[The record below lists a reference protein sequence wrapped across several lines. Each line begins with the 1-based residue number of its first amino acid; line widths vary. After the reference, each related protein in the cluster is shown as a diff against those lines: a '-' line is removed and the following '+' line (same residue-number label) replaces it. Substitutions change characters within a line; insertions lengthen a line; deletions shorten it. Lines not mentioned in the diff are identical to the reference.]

1 MNWRNLR
8 RWLSMVMLA
17 AALVACGGG
26 DDGEEPQP
34 KPEPTPTPNP
44 TPNPDPNPDLPLV
57 NPEFFSNGFMKGS
70 TMSFAS
76 FLEDYG
82 MQYREGGKETD
93 PYLSMKNHGANI
105 VRLQLNYEA
114 FPKFEGQTIDW
125 ADYKAVVKDAKRAKS
140 NQMDLLLTLK
150 PDADSY
156 TESTT
161 HHNIVP
167 AAWAALSETELGD
180 KLYEWV
186 YTTLVKLAEEEIY
199 PRVVAVGNEVNI
211 GFLKPSASAAS
222 DGARTGRLLKRGFEA
237 VRAYAAKYNPHVK
250 TMLHIADPSKIHS
263 YAKAIVGAGGSDFDL
278 IGVSWYPGTNIGH
291 KLGSFQSIRQMAQI
305 CKSDYQA
312 EAVILETAYSFTT
325 GNNAAGQWMG
335 DWCQNAYN
343 YPDWNDAENAVN
355 YTPAKQRAWLKALA
369 EELKAGGGAGVITWG
384 TESLSDVITDTAGS
398 RQYGFYTYPAAW
410 ANGSTW
416 ENNSYWDFTNQNNL
430 HEGIDW
436 MKDVAE

>member
-1 MNWRNLR
+1 
-8 RWLSMVMLA
+8 MVMMA

-26 DDGEEPQP
+26 GDDGGEEPQ
-34 KPEPTPTPNP
+34 PEPTPTPTP
-44 TPNPDPNPDLPLV
+44 TPDPTPDPTPGPSDAPSY
-57 NPEFFSNGFMKGS
+57 FSTGFMKGS
-70 TMSFAS
+70 TMSFVS
-76 FLEDYG
+76 FLEEYG
-82 MQYREGGKETD
+82 LQYLEQGTATD

-105 VRLQLNYEA
+105 VRLQLNFEA
-114 FPKFEGQTIDW
+114 FPKYDNQSITW
-125 ADYKAVVKDAKRAKS
+125 ADYAAVVKDAKRAQANKL
-140 NQMDLLLTLK
+140 DVLLTLK
-150 PDADSY
+150 PDADTY
-156 TESTT
+156 TESST

-167 AAWAALSETELGD
+167 TAWKGLGD
-180 KLYEWV
+180 DALGEKLYEWV
-186 YTTLVKLAEEEIY
+186 YTTLEKLAKESIY

-211 GFLKPSASAAS
+211 GFLKPSSSAAS
-222 DGARTGRLLKRGFEA
+222 DGTRTGKLLKMGFQA
-237 VRAYAAKYNPHVK
+237 VRDYAKKYNPNVK
-250 TMLHIADPSKIHS
+250 TMLHIADPSKIHT
-263 YAKAIVGAGGSDFDL
+263 YAKAIVAAGGSDFDL

-291 KLGSFQSIRQMAQI
+291 TLGSFQSIRQMAQI

-325 GNNAAGQWMG
+325 GNNAADAYMG
-335 DWCQNAYN
+335 DWCNNAYN
-343 YPDWNDAENAVN
+343 YPDWNDATNAEN

-416 ENNSYWDFTNQNNL
+416 ENNSYWDFTNKNNL